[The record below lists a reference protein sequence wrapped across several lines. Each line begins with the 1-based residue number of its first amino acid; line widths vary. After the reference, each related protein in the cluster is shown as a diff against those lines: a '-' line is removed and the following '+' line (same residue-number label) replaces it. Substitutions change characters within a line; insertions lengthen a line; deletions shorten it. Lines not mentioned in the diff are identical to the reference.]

1 MTMTLQHIPPIQ
13 CLLTFEAVARLR
25 HAGRAADELCVT
37 PSAVSHR
44 IRQLESHVGFKLFGR
59 SDFSLTADGA
69 AYLANVRTGLA
80 ALQAT
85 PLGSNAAQRA
95 TRLRIAVTPTFSR
108 QFLMP
113 RLELFRNIYP
123 DIELVLQ
130 VSIPLLDV
138 TAEQADLEVRYGPG
152 GYADCEHR
160 LILEE
165 QVVPA
170 CSPSYLNEFGAVHG
184 VSHRRRDRQRAAH
197 PQPART
203 LGHLVRELRARPA
216 RAAHRLAVQR
226 PGARVRRRGQRL
238 RRGAGAAEDGRG
250 LVRGRAARCVVRP
263 GRALAASALHLLA
276 ARHARSLGMR
286 GLRGL
291 AGTEPALKK
300 PCSEGGAGEV
310 CSSRPQKSLNPHRA
324 RCA

>member
-1 MTMTLQHIPPIQ
+1 MSLQHIPPIQ

-37 PSAVSHR
+37 ASAVSHR

-80 ALQAT
+80 ALQAM
-85 PLGSNAAQRA
+85 PLGANAAQRA

-160 LILEE
+160 LVLEE
-165 QVVPA
+165 QV
-170 CSPSYLNEFGAVHG
+170 
-184 VSHRRRDRQRAAH
+184 
-197 PQPART
+197 
-203 LGHLVRELRARPA
+203 
-216 RAAHRLAVQR
+216 
-226 PGARVRRRGQRL
+226 
-238 RRGAGAAEDGRG
+238 
-250 LVRGRAARCVVRP
+250 
-263 GRALAASALHLLA
+263 
-276 ARHARSLGMR
+276 
-286 GLRGL
+286 
-291 AGTEPALKK
+291 
-300 PCSEGGAGEV
+300 
-310 CSSRPQKSLNPHRA
+310 
-324 RCA
+324 